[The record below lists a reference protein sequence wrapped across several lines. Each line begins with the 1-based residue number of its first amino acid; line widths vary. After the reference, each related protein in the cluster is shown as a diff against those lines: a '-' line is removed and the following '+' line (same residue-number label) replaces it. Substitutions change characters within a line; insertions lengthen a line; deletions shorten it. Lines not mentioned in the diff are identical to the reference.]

1 MEKVAAAGKIEN
13 EEDRQLARVLATL
26 IWASWGVFLFVIFT
40 AVVDADRRLIVVTLL
55 GCAGLILPMVLLRR
69 RHLRAS
75 SLILML
81 FMLGTVTFIATIGQ
95 GIRDLSLVAFPI
107 LFIFAGLAL
116 EQKYFRLC
124 IGLALLAAT
133 WLALGEIYGWFT
145 PVPFSFSQTSNWF
158 YLIAVVLILLV
169 GALAVD
175 RLAAYMRRS
184 LERARA
190 EVALRKQM
198 EQEVLKLNA
207 SLEERVAE
215 RTRELQEAQEKI
227 LRQEKLAILG
237 QMAGSVGHE
246 LRNPLGVINSSIYYL
261 RLVLP
266 DANEK
271 IKQHLDMIENQVHV
285 SDKIIGDLLGFARVT
300 SVKRETVVVSDLVK
314 RVLERFPVPATITLA
329 LEIPDSLPRVV
340 VDPLQ
345 MEQVLGNL
353 VTNGYQAMKEAGN
366 LTVSANQ
373 QEEMVAIAVRD
384 SGSGIT
390 PENMQKLFEPLFTTK
405 AGGIGLGLAV
415 SKKLAEANGGRIEV
429 ESEAGKGSTFR
440 LVLPVSSSALGS

>member
-1 MEKVAAAGKIEN
+1 M
-13 EEDRQLARVLATL
+13 
-26 IWASWGVFLFVIFT
+26 
-40 AVVDADRRLIVVTLL
+40 
-55 GCAGLILPMVLLRR
+55 
-69 RHLRAS
+69 
-75 SLILML
+75 
-81 FMLGTVTFIATIGQ
+81 
-95 GIRDLSLVAFPI
+95 
-107 LFIFAGLAL
+107 
-116 EQKYFRLC
+116 
-124 IGLALLAAT
+124 
-133 WLALGEIYGWFT
+133 
-145 PVPFSFSQTSNWF
+145 PFSFSQTSNWF

-190 EVALRKQM
+190 EVALRKHM

-215 RTRELQEAQEKI
+215 RTHELQEAQEKI

-271 IKQHLDMIENQVHV
+271 IKKHLDMIENQVHV

-353 VTNGYQAMKEAGN
+353 VTNGCQAMPEGGK
-366 LTVSANQ
+366 LTVSANH